1 MVNNMKL
8 KFIQE
13 QIKRRVNLLK
23 ITLKHV
29 VAREPI
35 KAHMVCVMRK
45 QFHSHAMC
53 EDKVELMTLGVF
65 GVSACASK
73 SYNTSELHKLDT
85 IAREIGNYSIVRL
98 QSQYVQENPH
108 VKYVRTNQASVRVNM
123 KQFGWTDNIFIAWY
137 RVDNGKINRKE
148 LFVGFKAEGKTHK
161 QYILERNIIGGATV
175 KIAEFNTKDEL
186 INYIESND
194 K

>member
-1 MVNNMKL
+1 MKL

-13 QIKRRVNLLK
+13 QIKHRVNLLK
-23 ITLKHV
+23 ITLEYV
-29 VAREPI
+29 VSREPI
-35 KAHMVCVMRK
+35 EAHMVCVMRK
-45 QFHSHAMC
+45 QFHSHTMC
-53 EDKVELMTLGVF
+53 EDKAKLMTLGVF
-65 GVSACASK
+65 GVSTCASQ
-73 SYNTSELHKLDT
+73 SYKPSELHKLDT
-85 IAREIGNYSIVRL
+85 IARKIGNYSIVCL

-108 VKYVRTNQASVRVNM
+108 VKYVRTNQESVRVNM
-123 KQFGWTDNIFIAWY
+123 KQFEWTGNIFIAWY
-137 RVDNGKINRKE
+137 RVDNGNINHKE